1 MATGAS
7 TVRHGVGCANLRIA
21 RCRVAIQ
28 SAVIRPAISTHV
40 LMPPPY
46 SILMCARR
54 ARGDDIEDE

>member
-7 TVRHGVGCANLRIA
+7 TVRHGIGCADLWIA
-21 RCRVAIQ
+21 RRRVAVQ
-28 SAVIRPAISTHV
+28 SAIVWTAVSTHV

-54 ARGDDIEDE
+54 ARGHDIEDE